1 MPMRPSMHAA
11 ARSGPA
17 RARGGRWRPFLAL
30 LLAAL
35 AAGLILALLPA
46 FAQAAP
52 PTVRSVEAAPARIA
66 ADGGR
71 STITVTVSPGTGTE
85 AVTQVTLTTTLGA
98 FGSAAGPSRVSVALS
113 GRADGTAVAEAT
125 LVGDGRLGS
134 AAVTASAGASARA
147 TTVTFFGA
155 PAAITFETPSAGA
168 VRSAASPPRLI
179 VQVHDS
185 EGVAVPGAS
194 VTFTAD
200 RGRLLAG
207 STPPADDAA
216 AGSSYT
222 IATGATGRASAY
234 LHADPGAV
242 RVRAAA
248 GGATASLSLTLH
260 GPPTRLEL
268 TALARRVHLGDT
280 PFAAPPGTLVA
291 SLFDEGG
298 RPVPGVSVR
307 FGADTEGATVLHSG
321 EGESGVTGA
330 SGRAAA
336 HVSAADAAETGTV
349 TITAQAGELSATAA
363 VQIVGPAARL
373 QLVLTAQ
380 EEAGAYDVAALVT
393 DSGGQAVPS
402 GYQVR
407 FSAVGATPSAAAQF
421 DPVTAETV
429 DGLARTVFTLD
440 GATEGVRVRAYV
452 AEIEIDVRAS
462 GPLPAAGQAA
472 VISLAEGSNLITW
485 PGPGVGGLGR
495 GGRDRGSGHG
505 DLALRRVAGLAELR
519 AGRRARRRF
528 RHRPRRPAG
537 RHDQRSRRLDGPR
550 GGGGGGDGNGRG
562 GRRIGRGRGLGTG
575 GAFRCL
581 QWRHAPASFIDTP
594 PARPGDC
601 RSEPVGVV
609 NPASVGSG
617 LSTRRARLATIL
629 SKSPRGDALVS
640 RRRGGGARI
649 AAVVVLSSIRSRRSG
664 ASTHRRAGR
673 ATRPPAIAA
682 PAETEEDGSDG
693 GAG

>member
-11 ARSGPA
+11 VRAGPA
-17 RARGGRWRPFLAL
+17 RPRRGRVRPFLLL

-35 AAGLILALLPA
+35 AAGLLLVLLPTI
-46 FAQAAP
+46 AQAAP
-52 PTVRSVEAAPARIA
+52 PAVRSVEAAPARIA

-71 STITVTVSPGTGTE
+71 STITVVVSPGTGTE

-98 FGSAAGPSRVSVALS
+98 FGSAAGPNRVSVALQS
-113 GRADGTAVAEAT
+113 RADGTAVATAA

-134 AAVTASAGASARA
+134 AAVTASAGASARS
-147 TTVTFFGA
+147 TTVTFYGA
-155 PAAITFETPSAGA
+155 PAAITFETPSADA

-185 EGVAVPGAS
+185 EGVAVPGAA

-200 RGRLLAG
+200 SGRLLAG

-216 AGSSYT
+216 AGAYT

-260 GPPTRLEL
+260 GPPARLEL
-268 TALARRVHLGDT
+268 TTLARRINLGDT
-280 PFAAPPGTLVA
+280 PFEAPPGTLVA

-298 RPVPGVSVR
+298 RPVPRVSVR
-307 FGADTEGATVLHSG
+307 FSTDTEGVSVLHSG

-336 HVSAADAAETGTV
+336 HVSAQDAAETGTV
-349 TITAQAGELSATAA
+349 TITAQADELSATAS
-363 VQIVGPAARL
+363 VRIVGPAARL
-373 QLVLTAQ
+373 QLVVTPQ

-393 DSGGQAVPS
+393 DEDGQAVPS

-407 FSAVGATPSAAAQF
+407 FSAVGATPSAEPTF
-421 DPVTAETV
+421 DPATAETV

-452 AEIEIDVRAS
+452 AEIDMDVRAS

-472 VISLAEGSNLITW
+472 VISLAQGSNLITW
-485 PGPGVGGLGR
+485 PGPALSASAAVAAIVDQVTVIWRYDASQGWQSYAPADGR
-495 GGRDRGSGHG
+495 GVDFAIAHG
-505 DLALRRVAGLAELR
+505 DLLAV
-519 AGRRARRRF
+519 
-528 RHRPRRPAG
+528 
-537 RHDQRSRRLDGPR
+537 
-550 GGGGGGDGNGRG
+550 
-562 GRRIGRGRGLGTG
+562 T
-575 GAFRCL
+575 
-581 QWRHAPASFIDTP
+581 T
-594 PARPGDC
+594 
-601 RSEPVGVV
+601 SE
-609 NPASVGSG
+609 
-617 LSTRRARLATIL
+617 
-629 SKSPRGDALVS
+629 
-640 RRRGGGARI
+640 
-649 AAVVVLSSIRSRRSG
+649 AVVWTV
-664 ASTHRRAGR
+664 
-673 ATRPPAIAA
+673 PEAA
-682 PAETEEDGSDG
+682 AETEEDGAEDG
-693 GAG
+693 SAGDAA